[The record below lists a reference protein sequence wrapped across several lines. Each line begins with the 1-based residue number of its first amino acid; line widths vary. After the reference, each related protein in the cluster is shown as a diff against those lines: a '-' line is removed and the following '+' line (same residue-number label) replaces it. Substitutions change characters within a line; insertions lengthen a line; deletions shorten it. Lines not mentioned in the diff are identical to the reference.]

1 MQARVSGA
9 FSLQGLAQALTKLSR
24 QAVGV
29 VIGAALAVAVLHAPQ
44 AHADKLDD
52 IKKAGVLRVG
62 VFDANP
68 PFGYADAKTGQPV
81 GLDVDYAQEIA
92 NKLGV
97 KLELRATNPANRV
110 PLLTSGKV
118 DIVAA
123 NFTITDERKK
133 QIEFSTPYF
142 ASGLQFIAK
151 KGVLKQPDDL
161 KRDGIRLGVD
171 KGTTQETTLRDGYP
185 NARVIA
191 YDDSPLALTAL
202 RTGAIQAFAQDGAKL
217 GALLATLPNRSELE
231 ISPFVLTREYMGIG
245 VPKGETKLTATI
257 DQILQGLEKD
267 GSAGRIYDRWF
278 GPKSAAPLPRD
289 FIIGSTK

>member
-1 MQARVSGA
+1 MQASVSGA
-9 FSLQGLAQALTKLSR
+9 FSLQGLTQALRKLSR

-142 ASGLQFIAK
+142 ASGLQFIAR

>member
-1 MQARVSGA
+1 MQASVSGA
-9 FSLQGLAQALTKLSR
+9 FSLQGLTQALRKLSR

-142 ASGLQFIAK
+142 ASGLQFIAR

-185 NARVIA
+185 KARVIA

-267 GSAGRIYDRWF
+267 GTAGRIYDRWF

>member
-1 MQARVSGA
+1 MQASVSGA
-9 FSLQGLAQALTKLSR
+9 FSLPGLAQALAKSSR

-161 KRDGIRLGVD
+161 KKDGIRLGVD

-267 GSAGRIYDRWF
+267 GTAGRIYDRWF

>member
-1 MQARVSGA
+1 MQASISGA

-44 AHADKLDD
+44 ARADKLDD

-68 PFGYADAKTGQPV
+68 PFGYADAKTGEPV

-161 KRDGIRLGVD
+161 KKDGIRLGVD
-171 KGTTQETTLRDGYP
+171 KGTTQETTLREGYP

-231 ISPFVLTREYMGIG
+231 ISPFVLTRDNMGIG

-267 GSAGRIYDRWF
+267 GTAGRIYDRWF